1 MSDKL
6 LLTKAELADKLKCS
20 KGTITSYSKS
30 GVLVFEKVNGKD
42 VIDYEVACKALKD
55 KTNSKIIKTVDD
67 DNEEYEA
74 NYFEGDLF
82 ALPLDEFK
90 RQIKNLSPTETKLV
104 DLKMDVINKKIKL
117 DGTIGDVIPKTEVD
131 IFSFE
136 LGDFFK
142 KASENLENSIFTKIL
157 GVSDEVLLRNI
168 LKSEFEA
175 YRLDIIYD
183 MVDRE
188 FKKISD
194 VENFDDFDDNEL
206 YEDETDLDE

>member
-1 MSDKL
+1 
-6 LLTKAELADKLKCS
+6 
-20 KGTITSYSKS
+20 
-30 GVLVFEKVNGKD
+30 
-42 VIDYEVACKALKD
+42 
-55 KTNSKIIKTVDD
+55 
-67 DNEEYEA
+67 
-74 NYFEGDLF
+74 
-82 ALPLDEFK
+82 
-90 RQIKNLSPTETKLV
+90 
-104 DLKMDVINKKIKL
+104 MDVINKKIKL

-206 YEDETDLDE
+206 YEDETDLNEW